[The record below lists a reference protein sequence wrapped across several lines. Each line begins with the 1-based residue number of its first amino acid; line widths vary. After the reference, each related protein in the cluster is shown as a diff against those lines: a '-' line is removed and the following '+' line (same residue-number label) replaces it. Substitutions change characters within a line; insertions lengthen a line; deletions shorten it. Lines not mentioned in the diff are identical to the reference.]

1 MIRRIT
7 QFSERVIRWGRTQP
21 YPIIAIFPSV
31 TVSFP
36 NLKFIV
42 FPPVPLQ
49 KFTCCPFNS
58 RFLALS
64 FTSVCCFPSSSAS
77 FSNFFCCFTK
87 ILLFTFHNNIVLPY
101 YCRSTRLLFFL
112 QYSIVS
118 FYDCIILFSQLCH
131 LLFTIEVL
139 TQCSCSFPKN
149 YIVCFHKVLF
159 FFDKAI
165 VHLPMFYC
173 LLPQFYCLILLHC
186 YYFHNT
192 NTVLFPQFYPRGAKV
207 YKFCRNSPRAWIDWR
222 SRQSRISRNWCPCS
236 SVFMYKRVKNQ
247 RKIVYP
253 HNCMLPVTNLPKF
266 RTTKNWLLLP

>member
-1 MIRRIT
+1 ML
-7 QFSERVIRWGRTQP
+7 
-21 YPIIAIFPSV
+21 SV
-31 TVSFP
+31 EA
-36 NLKFIV
+36 
-42 FPPVPLQ
+42 
-49 KFTCCPFNS
+49 
-58 RFLALS
+58 ALS
-64 FTSVCCFPSSSAS
+64 LIQLLLFSSQLLLVFQISSSLFS
-77 FSNFFCCFTK
+77 LLFLFKNSPVVPSTVLFSPFLLLQSVVLLPHPQVFSNFFCCFTK

-101 YCRSTRLLFFL
+101 YCRSTRLFFFL

-118 FYDCIILFSQLCH
+118 FHDCIILFSQLCC

-149 YIVCFHKVLF
+149 SIVFFHKVLF

-173 LLPQFYCLILLHC
+173 LLSQFYCLILLHC

-236 SVFMYKRVKNQ
+236 SVFMYKREKNQ
-247 RKIVYP
+247 RKIAYP

-266 RTTKNWLLLP
+266 RTTKSWLLLP